1 MKQNR
6 VWASLHVCI
15 GLLVVVIG
23 SSVDAAVYRID
34 SQADFDYY
42 KGAKFR
48 SGDTILFKRGTVFN
62 GMFSPGGSGT
72 DNASICLK
80 TYGEGHRPIINAL
93 GKNTAG
99 IFLKNVEFWE
109 IDGMEITNTD
119 GTDEDQGT
127 LFGIYVLA
135 RDTGKTHHHIH
146 ITNCYIHDVNG
157 KVAGKGRGGI
167 HVHVEGEKPAKFH
180 DVRIVGNRIERVGGV
195 GIGNN
200 SPHAKVLFDT
210 EAENQRADY
219 FWTKVYVAG
228 NFIDHTGRN
237 SIIAR
242 VSEDAVYEYNTLAN
256 SSRYSTGHSIFCFNT
271 RGIKIQ
277 YNEVYGNVGEG
288 GKDRGAFDADYN
300 CTHTYIQYNY
310 SHDNLWFCGIM
321 KRPTRHVF
329 IRYNISQNDRE
340 GIYFYGF
347 EREQSANH
355 VYIYNNTHYVSK
367 HLDVEVFCENR
378 TPLNSVFENN
388 IFYFEGKGRW
398 GKNSRGINTRFNNNL
413 YFNIPPHESDRN
425 PVVADPLF
433 EASGQGGSRIDMRTR
448 ESLRGYRLTSD
459 SPCIDS
465 GSIIPDN
472 GGLDFWG
479 NRITDRKP
487 DIGAHEWSG
496 MDHHKEQA
504 LGQHKQIKQYTK

>member
-1 MKQNR
+1 MKRNR
-6 VWASLHVCI
+6 LLISLYMY
-15 GLLVVVIG
+15 VVLAAVVG
-23 SSVDAAVYRID
+23 SSLEAALYRVD
-34 SQADFDYY
+34 SQADFDFY
-42 KGAKFR
+42 KETEFR
-48 SGDTILFKRGTVFN
+48 PGDTIAFKRGTVFN

-72 DNASICLK
+72 DKAPIYLK
-80 TYGEGHRPIINAL
+80 AYGEGHKPIINAL

-109 IDGMEITNTD
+109 IDGIEITNTD

-135 RDTGKTHHHIH
+135 QNTGKTHHHIH
-146 ITNCYIHDVNG
+146 INNCHIHDVNG

-180 DVRIVGNRIERVGGV
+180 DLRIVGSRIERVGGV

-200 SPHAKVLFDT
+200 SPHAKILFDN
-210 EAENQRADY
+210 EAENNRKDY
-219 FWTKVYVAG
+219 FWTKVYAAG
-228 NFIDHTGRN
+228 NFIDYTGRN
-237 SIIAR
+237 NIIAR
-242 VSEDAVYEYNTLAN
+242 VSEDAVYEYNILAN
-256 SSRYSTGHSIFCFNT
+256 SSRYSTGHSIFCYNT
-271 RGIKIQ
+271 KGIKIQ

-300 CTHTYIQYNY
+300 CSHTYIQYNY
-310 SHDNLWFCGIM
+310 SHDNHWFCGIM
-321 KRPTRHVF
+321 KRPTRYVY
-329 IRYNISQNDRE
+329 IRYNISQNDKK

-347 EREQSANH
+347 EREQKADH

-367 HLDVEVFCENR
+367 ELDVEVFCENR

-388 IFYFEGKGRW
+388 IFYFEGAGRW
-398 GKNSRGINTRFNNNL
+398 GQNSKGINTRFNNNL
-413 YFNIPPHESDRN
+413 YFNISPHESDWN
-425 PVVADPLF
+425 PVVGDPRF
-433 EASGQGGSRIDMRTR
+433 EVPGTGGSRIDMRNR
-448 ESLRGYRLTSD
+448 EALLGYRLGPE

-465 GSIIPDN
+465 GSIIPEN

-479 NRITDRKP
+479 NRITDGKP

-496 MDHHKEQA
+496 M
-504 LGQHKQIKQYTK
+504 GQHK

>member
-1 MKQNR
+1 MVKQNR
-6 VWASLHVCI
+6 VWVSLYMYVV
-15 GLLVVVIG
+15 LLSVVG
-23 SSVDAAVYRID
+23 SSLDAAVYRID
-34 SQADFDYY
+34 SQADFDVC
-42 KGAKFR
+42 KEAKFK
-48 SGDTILFKRGTVFN
+48 SGDTILLKRGAAFN

-72 DNASICLK
+72 DKASICLK
-80 TYGEGHRPIINAL
+80 TYGEGRKPIINAL

-99 IFLKNVEFWE
+99 ILLKNVEFWE
-109 IDGMEITNTD
+109 IDGIEITNTN
-119 GTDEDQGT
+119 GTDEDQGK

-146 ITNCYIHDVNG
+146 ITNCHIHDVNG

-200 SPHAKVLFDT
+200 SPHAKILFGT
-210 EAENQRADY
+210 EAEDQRTDY
-219 FWTKVYVAG
+219 FWTRVYVAC

-237 SIIAR
+237 NIIAR
-242 VSEDAVYEYNTLAN
+242 VSKDAVYEYNTLAN

-288 GKDRGAFDADYN
+288 GRDRGAFDADYN
-300 CTHTYIQYNY
+300 CTYTYIQYNY

-321 KRPTRHVF
+321 KRPARYVF

-347 EREQSANH
+347 EHEQSADH
-355 VYIYNNTHYVSK
+355 IYIYNNTHYVGK

-388 IFYFEGKGRW
+388 IFYFEGAGSW
-398 GKNSRGINTRFNNNL
+398 GKNGRGINTRFDNNL

-425 PVVADPLF
+425 PVVVDPLF
-433 EASGQGGSRIDMRTR
+433 EAPGKGGSRIDMRTR
-448 ESLRGYRLTSD
+448 ESLCGYQLASD

-465 GSIIPDN
+465 GTIIPDN

-479 NRITDRKP
+479 NKITDRKP

-496 MDHHKEQA
+496 MNHHKEQA

>member
-1 MKQNR
+1 MMKKNR
-6 VWASLHVCI
+6 LWINLYMYVV
-15 GLLVVVIG
+15 LVAIVG
-23 SSVDAAVYRID
+23 SSLEGAVYHIN
-34 SQADFDYY
+34 SQVDFDFY
-42 KGAKFR
+42 KEAEFR
-48 SGDTILFKRGTVFN
+48 PGDTIVFKRGAVFN
-62 GMFSPGGSGT
+62 GMFSPAGSGT
-72 DNASICLK
+72 DKASIRLK
-80 TYGEGHRPIINAL
+80 AYGEGSKPIINAL
-93 GKNTAG
+93 GKHTAG

-109 IDGMEITNTD
+109 IDGIEITNTD

-146 ITNCYIHDVNG
+146 ITNCHIHDVNG

-167 HVHVEGEKPAKFH
+167 HIHVEGDKPAKFH

-200 SPHAKVLFDT
+200 SPHAKILFDD
-210 EAENQRADY
+210 EAEDQSANY
-219 FWTKVYVAG
+219 FWTKVYVAS

-242 VSEDAVYEYNTLAN
+242 VSKDAVYEYNTLAN

-288 GKDRGAFDADYN
+288 GRDRGAFDADYN

-310 SHDNLWFCGIM
+310 SHDNLWFCGVM
-321 KRPTRHVF
+321 KRPTRYVY
-329 IRYNISQNDRE
+329 IRYNISQNDKE

-347 EREQSANH
+347 EREQKADH
-355 VYIYNNTHYVSK
+355 IYIYNNTHYVSK
-367 HLDVEVFCENR
+367 DLDVEVFCENR

-388 IFYFEGKGRW
+388 IFYFEGAGRW
-398 GKNSRGINTRFNNNL
+398 GQNAKGINLRFNNNL
-413 YFNIPPHESDRN
+413 YFNISPHESDRN
-425 PVVADPLF
+425 SVVGDPLF
-433 EASGQGGSRIDMRTR
+433 EAPGAGGSRVDMRTR
-448 ESLRGYRLTSD
+448 KSLLGYHLTSD

-479 NRITDRKP
+479 NRISDRKP

-496 MDHHKEQA
+496 M
-504 LGQHKQIKQYTK
+504 GQHK

>member
-1 MKQNR
+1 MMFF
-6 VWASLHVCI
+6 
-15 GLLVVVIG
+15 IG
-23 SSVDAAVYRID
+23 SSVDAAEYRID
-34 SQADFDYY
+34 SQADFDFY
-42 KGAKFR
+42 KEAEFKP
-48 SGDTILFKRGTVFN
+48 GDTIAFKRGTVFN
-62 GMFSPGGSGT
+62 GMFSPAGSGT
-72 DNASICLK
+72 EKAPICLK
-80 TYGEGHRPIINAL
+80 TYGNGHKPIINAL
-93 GKNTAG
+93 GENSAG
-99 IFLKNVEFWE
+99 IFLKNVEFWD
-109 IDGMEITNTD
+109 IDGIEITNTD
-119 GTDEDQGT
+119 GTEENQGT

-135 RDTGKTHHHIH
+135 RDTGKTHRHIH

-180 DVRIVGNRIERVGGV
+180 DLRIVGNKIERVGGV

-200 SPHAKVLFDT
+200 SPFAKVVFDADTVNPDT
-210 EAENQRADY
+210 EH
-219 FWTKVYVAG
+219 FWTDVYVAG
-228 NFIDHTGRN
+228 NFVDHTGRN

-242 VSEDAVYEYNTLAN
+242 VSKDAVYEYNTLAN

-347 EREQSANH
+347 EPERSAEDVH
-355 VYIYNNTHYVSK
+355 IYNNTHYVSK
-367 HLDVEVFCENR
+367 KYDVEVFCEGR

-398 GKNSRGINTRFNNNL
+398 GKNSRGINTKFNNNL
-413 YFNIPPHESDRN
+413 YFNITPHESDEN
-425 PVVADPLF
+425 PVVGDPLF
-433 EASGQGGSRIDMRTR
+433 EASGQGGYRIDMRTR
-448 ESLRGYRLTSD
+448 ESLLGYRLSSK
-459 SPCIDS
+459 SPCINAAI
-465 GSIIPDN
+465 IIPDN

-479 NRITDRKP
+479 NRIIDFKS
-487 DIGAHEWSG
+487 DIGAHEWNAETG
-496 MDHHKEQA
+496 RK
-504 LGQHKQIKQYTK
+504 KK